1 LNPQAF
7 QKRTL
12 PLKPEIHEAFNGH
25 FTYSIDFP
33 GLGTRKAIGYEN
45 GF

>member
-1 LNPQAF
+1 VVEKCTLSLNS
-7 QKRTL
+7 
-12 PLKPEIHEAFNGH
+12 EIHEAFNGP
-25 FTYSIDFP
+25 FTHSIGLP